1 MAWWAGTYEGTVND
15 RTYGQRTDGLMEF
28 EGTRTTVLVPT
39 RPDTIVLEVMA
50 RCKDLMPPPRSSP
63 LQEKVASRV
72 SKRADEA
79 LARAKEAG

>member
-1 MAWWAGTYEGTVND
+1 
-15 RTYGQRTDGLMEF
+15 MEF